1 MNRVPRDDK
10 DRFRSYSRV
19 VRTAP
24 LRWHLPTS
32 EDEVVAAVRAARHL
46 KVVGAGHSFSRVA
59 EPEQHA
65 MSLDRLT
72 GVLHLDADA
81 RLVTVRAGTRLRDLS
96 TALLSLG
103 WTLPV
108 VGSIQA
114 QSVAGAIATGTH
126 GSSLV
131 HGNLATLVQALRL
144 VDGTGA
150 VVDLGPDDP
159 RLAGARVHLGALGV
173 VTRATLRVEPAF
185 RLRQEVEHLPA
196 AEVDVAAVARS
207 AEYVK
212 VWWLPGSSRA
222 QVVRYTRTDEPASR
236 RPSTRTLRWVDDNVM
251 HRVLFP
257 GLVAVG
263 HRRPGWAHAINERL
277 SGSYLGPR
285 VQVAQSSLV
294 LNTPMPLRHR
304 ETEAAMPLAHAQ
316 EAYDRV
322 VALVRRERLAA
333 DFPLEARFVRGD
345 DTWLSPAY
353 GGDTCQLGAYA
364 TDGPHRERYFA
375 GFWEAMAGL
384 EARPHWGKELHQ
396 DGAELAPLYPAYQDF
411 LALRDALDPE
421 RVFDNAFLRQVLG
434 GWRPSADAA
443 R

>member
-1 MNRVPRDDK
+1 VNRAPRDRQ

-24 LRWHLPTS
+24 LTWHTPTS
-32 EDEVVAAVRAARHL
+32 EDDVVAAVRAATRL
-46 KVVGAGHSFSRVA
+46 KVVGAGHSFSTIA

-65 MSLDRLT
+65 MTLDGLT
-72 GVLHLDADA
+72 GVLQLDADA

-96 TALLSLG
+96 AALLAQG

-131 HGNLATLVQALRL
+131 HGNLATLVHSLRL
-144 VDGTGA
+144 VDGRGE

-159 RLAGARVHLGALGV
+159 RLVGARVHLGALGV
-173 VTRATLRVEPAF
+173 VTRVTLRIEPAF
-185 RLRQEVEHLPA
+185 RLRQEVEHVPV
-196 AEVDVAAVARS
+196 AEVDVAAVART

-212 VWWLPGSSRA
+212 VWWLPGASRA
-222 QVVRYTRTDEPASR
+222 QVVRYTRTDEPPTR
-236 RPSTRTLRWVDDNVM
+236 RPSTRTLRWVDDNLM
-251 HRVLFP
+251 HRGLFH
-257 GLVAVG
+257 GLVALG
-263 HRRPGWAHAINERL
+263 HRRPGWAHGINDRL

-285 VQVAQSSLV
+285 LQVAQSSLV

-304 ETEAAMPLAHAQ
+304 ETEAALPLDQAQ
-316 EAYDRV
+316 QAYDRV
-322 VALVRRERLAA
+322 VALVLTERLAA
-333 DFPLEARFVRGD
+333 DFPLEVRFVRGD

-353 GGDTCQLGAYA
+353 GGDTCQIGAYA
-364 TDGPHRERYFA
+364 TDGPHRARYFA
-375 GFWEAMAGL
+375 GFWEAMTGL
-384 EARPHWGKELHQ
+384 DARPHWGKELHQ
-396 DGAELAPLYPAYQDF
+396 DAADLAPRYPAYRDF

-421 RVFDNAFLRQVLG
+421 RVFDNAFLRQVL
-434 GWRPSADAA
+434 SASAA